1 MDFRV
6 LVWKRV
12 WKIKF
17 FGLKSGQDL
26 KNRAAQPTPTNPH
39 QRVPPPPTAAKNQ
52 CCERLEGVSATQS
65 TRDDKI
71 YDVSLNVK
79 TNHIKWVLADSA
91 QWN

>member
-17 FGLKSGQDL
+17 FGLKSVQDL
-26 KNRAAQPTPTNPH
+26 KNRAAQPTPTKEY
-39 QRVPPPPTAAKNQ
+39 PPPPTGAKNQ

-71 YDVSLNVK
+71 YDVFPNVK